1 MRSLFSINTNT
12 FAICPFRGL
21 DDRGY
26 PKRCLTRC
34 AHCIKGSKVQARPK
48 GENVFKAFDGYQ
60 CDLSNVE
67 METMYLCEVEETS
80 YDE

>member
-1 MRSLFSINTNT
+1 MKSLFSINTSA

-34 AHCIKGSKVQARPK
+34 AHCIEGQKVQVRPK
-48 GENVFKAFDGYQ
+48 GEDRHKSYRGFQ

-67 METMYLCEVEETS
+67 QETMYLNDMEEMT